1 MSNDDVM
8 IDFSE
13 FDAKINNEQFKND
26 LKEAQENSGK
36 ADFKEVPA
44 GEFVV
49 TVEKLELGATKAEKY
64 PLFTCWCRIVEMVKP
79 LPHNHVQVDTNEFAN
94 SLIFFNRK
102 LYGNRETDKWNDAKA
117 IQTVVTWLDELG
129 TATVPVFNSYSD
141 FKNIV
146 LDIFTEISEDKLK
159 LKVKYDPDAFNS
171 ITILDVIEPN

>member
-36 ADFKEVPA
+36 AEFKEVPA
-44 GEFVV
+44 GEFIV

-64 PLFTCWCRIVEMVKP
+64 PLFTCWCRIVEGDF
-79 LPHNHVQVDTNEFAN
+79 NN

-129 TATVPVFNSYSD
+129 TETVPVFNSYSD